1 MTWSVAAR
9 LFHSIPR
16 PWLNP
21 NWEESWLARTSWV
34 SGFFSSRGKPL
45 VLWRGAGVCPPR
57 KKEGGLPEPL
67 TGACGQPERELL
79 AWPLVVSGKWCLGS
93 AVFPHAHICFEGKR
107 SPVPENSLPREG
119 SWTSPREK
127 PNPQGEAGNDETKK
141 KNGKTLKNVRKK
153 CAAT

>member
-67 TGACGQPERELL
+67 TVLAVNPKENYSPDPWWFLANGAWGVPFSLTHISALRANGPQCQKTPFQGRAPGHR
-79 AWPLVVSGKWCLGS
+79 PGK
-93 AVFPHAHICFEGKR
+93 
-107 SPVPENSLPREG
+107 SP
-119 SWTSPREK
+119 
-127 PNPQGEAGNDETKK
+127 
-141 KNGKTLKNVRKK
+141 TLKAKQETMKPKRTTGKP
-153 CAAT
+153 